1 MSNPLAVAAVTQTLV
16 GLLDPWIH
24 KDGELADTRITAAPP
39 DKARDNGNTNQL
51 NVFLYHAALSP
62 AWRNMEVPRQAKPN
76 ETAPP
81 PLPLNLYYLLTAYG
95 RDNRDDLG
103 HRVLGRAMILLH
115 DHPVLGSKE
124 IKDAL
129 ADNDLWQQV
138 ERIRIAPQPLTI
150 DEMSKLWTTFQTEY
164 RISVAYEV
172 GVVLV
177 DSSRAASAPL
187 PVLSRAPNALASTLP
202 PFPTVEALELPEPR
216 SSALLGDTVRLT
228 GHDLAGDTV
237 KVVFDS
243 PRLQEPKRLDPEP
256 DATAA
261 AVEVKLPDNAAAQTS
276 WPPGL
281 YSVAVEVTEA
291 GPPVRTRTSGSV
303 PFRLA
308 SVLEGPLPLNAVIAL
323 GEANVDV
330 SFSPEVRPAQRV
342 SLLLGDRQIP
352 SPPRAAKTGDITFT
366 VTEAEP
372 GEYFLRLRVDGV
384 DSILIDVGAEP
395 PAFLQ
400 DHKVVL
406 T

>member
-1 MSNPLAVAAVTQTLV
+1 VSNPLAVAAVTQTLV

-24 KDGELADTRITAAPP
+24 KDGELADTRITASPP

-51 NVFLYHAALSP
+51 NVFLYNAALSP
-62 AWRNMEVPRQAKPN
+62 SWRNMEVPRQAKPN

-115 DHPVLGSKE
+115 DHPVLGAKE

-129 ADNDLWQQV
+129 PDNDLWQQL

-177 DSSRAASAPL
+177 DSSRASSAPL
-187 PVLSRAPNALASTLP
+187 PVLRRAPDALASTLP
-202 PFPTVEALELPEPR
+202 PFPTIETLELPVPR
-216 SSALLGDTVRLT
+216 SSVLLGDTLKLT
-228 GHDLAGDTV
+228 GHDLTGDTV
-237 KVVFDS
+237 RVVFDS
-243 PRLQEPKRLDPEP
+243 PRLEEPKRLAPEAG
-256 DATAA
+256 ATAA
-261 AVEVKLPDNAAAQTS
+261 TVKVKLPNDAAARAS

-281 YSVAVEVTEA
+281 YTVAVEVTEA
-291 GPPVRTRTSGSV
+291 GPPERTRTSGSV
-303 PFRLA
+303 PLRLA
-308 SVLEGPLPLNAVIAL
+308 PVLAGPLPLSEVVVG
-323 GEANVDV
+323 GEVTVAV
-330 SFSPEVRPAQRV
+330 SFAPNVLPEQRV

-352 SPPRAAKTGDITFT
+352 SPPRAAQAGDITFA
-366 VTEAEP
+366 VPDAEP

-384 DSILIDVGAEP
+384 DSILIDLGAEP

-406 T
+406 I